1 MRDGIPL
8 PRAAWGSTLETF
20 VGPHRVSE
28 TFAIDGREE
37 EYALYFDAPYD
48 LSPAW
53 TSADGLHAVHLVT
66 DEDWDPP
73 TAVLID
79 ARTQDCAGFY
89 AGGEL
94 WIDPE
99 HRGRGLSTALILCL
113 VDHLGR
119 AAYDNRTGMGFSA
132 AGYAAHAAAHRN
144 AVTWALDAG
153 IRVPKRVAAAVEVR
167 DASAPA
173 PAA

>member
-20 VGPHRVSE
+20 VGPHRVAE

-37 EYALYFDAPYD
+37 EYALYFEAPYD

-66 DEDWDPP
+66 DEDWSPA
-73 TAVLID
+73 TAVLIESATGD
-79 ARTQDCAGFY
+79 TVGFY

-94 WIDPE
+94 WIEPE
-99 HRGRGLSTALILCL
+99 HRGRGLSAALILCL

-119 AAYDNRTGMGFSA
+119 AAYDTSAGMGFSA
-132 AGYAAHAAAHRN
+132 AGYAAHAAAHRK
-144 AVTWALDAG
+144 AVVWALDAG
-153 IRVPKRVAAAVEVR
+153 IRVPRRVAAAVEAR
-167 DASAPA
+167 DAPASAPSA
-173 PAA
+173 